1 MNCHSSTCDVSLQYC
16 IKSLPDLTERFPTI
30 KRDKVMQSIVL
41 ISAILASNSTN
52 LIKFSFL
59 TQAETQL
66 FMSMQEVNGRQGD
79 CNHKG
84 Q

>member
-1 MNCHSSTCDVSLQYC
+1 
-16 IKSLPDLTERFPTI
+16 
-30 KRDKVMQSIVL
+30 MQWIVL